1 VWSISN
7 GNKRQKGTAGELV
20 LPQMAIDI
28 LNARPHMGD
37 NPYIFYG
44 ASWQN
49 GAYRGF
55 HHGKADL
62 EKKIGKLPR
71 WTLHDLRRT
80 SRSLMSR
87 AGVHRDVAERV
98 LGHAQPGVEGVYDR
112 HQYRDEKAQAL
123 KMLAGLLDN
132 ISMHPAALDKRT

>member
-1 VWSISN
+1 MWSISN

-55 HHGKADL
+55 HHGRADL

-80 SRSLMSR
+80 ARTLMER
-87 AGVHRDVAERV
+87 AGVRPDIGERV
-98 LGHAQPGVEGVYDR
+98 LGHAINGVHGTYNR
-112 HQYRDEKAQAL
+112 HECREEKAHAL
-123 KMLAGLLDN
+123 AALAGLIESILRN
-132 ISMHPAALDKRT
+132 VMLTRR